1 MVQTLLGWIVAAA
14 SVRVGV
20 RRMKDARQQRRKP
33 PALDRLAGG
42 QGEGP
47 EGAPAKGVV
56 EGGDVRPPCR
66 VAHQLDR
73 ALDGLRAR
81 IAEIHLLGLTPGSQ
95 RRKPLDQADIRRLK
109 ALRKG

>member
-1 MVQTLLGWIVAAA
+1 MVQTLHGWSVAAA

-20 RRMKDARQQRRKP
+20 LRMKDARQQRRKP

-42 QGEGP
+42 QGDGP
-47 EGAPAKGVV
+47 ERASVKGVE
-56 EGGDVRPPCR
+56 EGEDVRPPCR

-81 IAEIHLLGLTPGSQ
+81 IAEIHLLGLATGSQ
-95 RRKPLDQADIRRLK
+95 LGQPL
-109 ALRKG
+109 